1 MAPPRKEY
9 RPSQLLHVC
18 EDEMD
23 VRACCQLFVHEL
35 NLPLPSL
42 IQYVIQGLLFGW
54 LAEPRAAAALIR

>member
-1 MAPPRKEY
+1 
-9 RPSQLLHVC
+9 
-18 EDEMD
+18 MD